1 MRQSSLTLAALAARL
16 ASADVQLL
24 TSVEQFNSLDE
35 EHHGFPQQTFR
46 SSSIIAPVFQVN
58 AWDQSLTED
67 SPPYIFIGSV
77 YGHEGA
83 GPMILDGK
91 DLSLVYADQQYRNA
105 YHSQAQ
111 TINGTQYLTF
121 WEGSHSRGHA
131 NGYCHVVDEQY
142 NLKYN
147 VTAVGLDGA
156 LADMHEMQ
164 ITHDDTVIFTTYLNI
179 PWNCTQWGGSEDGLL
194 MDSGFQEVDPATN
207 ELLFDWSASH
217 WFDVNDTHARYSPG
231 FGVTD
236 TSGLDFFHINSVQK
250 TRAGDYLVSSRH
262 LGLLT
267 LISHDDGRPLW
278 TLGGDHSQFE
288 DLSDGRATDFT
299 WQHDARFIDA
309 DETTI
314 TMFDNHGEHT
324 GACGDTP
331 CLSRGLEIKIDTVA
345 MTAELVHEYF
355 HPQHVDAGAM
365 GGVQKLPNGNVM
377 TAWGWSPGFVEYTA
391 DGRVAMD
398 VQRGRLGVDN
408 TPDMFAY
415 RVTRGHWTGRPTWPP
430 SIGVDVTP
438 LGTAANATVYLSW
451 NGATDVARW
460 GLFVGDDPAT
470 IQDMDNYR
478 GVVDK
483 QGFETVAFLGAD
495 ARGQY
500 VACAAL
506 DKDDQVLGASLVWD
520 LATGQPVVVQSN
532 IASVKSV
539 AQAASDSSWGLP
551 SIGICLVAV
560 AGSFVA
566 VAWYCY
572 TRRRRSAGGDVQGE
586 YKPVASD
593 A

>member
-1 MRQSSLTLAALAARL
+1 MRQSSLALAALAARL

-46 SSSIIAPVFQVN
+46 SSPIIAPVFQVN

-77 YGHEGA
+77 YGHEGG
-83 GPMILDGK
+83 GPMILSGK

-105 YHSQAQ
+105 YHSQVQ
-111 TINGTQYLTF
+111 SINSTQYLTF

-164 ITHDDTVIFTTYLNI
+164 ITHDNTVIFTTYFNI

-207 ELLFDWSASH
+207 ELLASTLTR
-217 WFDVNDTHARYSPG
+217 V
-231 FGVTD
+231 
-236 TSGLDFFHINSVQK
+236 K
-250 TRAGDYLVSSRH
+250 TQAGDYLVSSRH

-278 TLGGDHSQFE
+278 TLGGDHSQFK

-324 GACGDTP
+324 GACGETP
-331 CLSRGLEIKIDTVA
+331 CASRGLEIKIDTVA
-345 MTAELVHEYF
+345 MTAELIHEYF

-438 LGTAANATVYLSW
+438 HGTAENATVYLSW
-451 NGATDVARW
+451 NGATEVVRW

-478 GVVDK
+478 GAVDR
-483 QGFETVAFLGAD
+483 QGFETVTSLGAD

-506 DKDDQVLGASLVWD
+506 DKDDKVLGASLVWD
-520 LATGQPVVVQSN
+520 LATGQPVVIQSN
-532 IASVKSV
+532 IASVKTV
-539 AQAASDSSWGLP
+539 APTAADSSWGLP
-551 SIGICLVAV
+551 SIGVCLVAV
-560 AGSFVA
+560 VGSFVA

-572 TRRRRSAGGDVQGE
+572 MRRQRRVGGDVQGE